1 MSVRAK
7 FKVES
12 VLKFENSGTVEMIP
26 VVSGSPD
33 NESFFKCTP
42 WGAIKIGTINQ
53 DAIAEFSSG
62 DEFYVDFT
70 KANA

>member
-12 VLKFENSGTVEMIP
+12 VTPNIDGGTIKMIP
-26 VVSGSPD
+26 IVSGSPE
-33 NESFFKCTP
+33 NESFFKYTP
-42 WGAIKIGTINQ
+42 WGAIEIGTINRE
-53 DAIAEFSSG
+53 AFAEFNTS

-70 KANA
+70 KAY